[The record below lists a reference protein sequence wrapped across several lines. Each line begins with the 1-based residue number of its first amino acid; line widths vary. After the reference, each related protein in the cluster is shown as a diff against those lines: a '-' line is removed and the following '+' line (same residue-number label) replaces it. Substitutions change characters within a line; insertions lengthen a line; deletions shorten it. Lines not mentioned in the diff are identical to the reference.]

1 MTDQEKAPRHPPV
14 ERRPANEPL
23 EEHGIVADV
32 IPPVI
37 TGVSAGVTSAIVS
50 KIGKGPTKKDK

>member
-1 MTDQEKAPRHPPV
+1 MTDQEKSPTQPPV
-14 ERRPANEPL
+14 ERRPANEPF
-23 EEHGIVADV
+23 EEHGVVADV

-50 KIGKGPTKKDK
+50 KVRKGPTKKDK